1 MPGGRTGLRLPAPR
15 QAHSPSQYADI
26 YGYGSNLAV
35 ISPRHICARPDRRCP
50 HFMLNW
56 RYAEVFLPHLAP
68 EGAKRGWV
76 VVGQV

>member
-35 ISPRHICARPDRRCP
+35 ISPQDICARPGRRCP

-56 RYAEVFLPHLAP
+56 RHAEVFLPHLAP
-68 EGAKRGWV
+68 EGPKRGWV